1 MHDAH
6 EALICIREKTYV
18 NEKNRLSYS
27 DQHYL
32 KPDNEMKILFQDIP
46 EALLNNYNLPFRI
59 NFRPLKSDPVLPNI
73 SSNKDGNADT
83 MLSNNSLNGLNQKFK
98 FHFCNSNQNPVDHEL
113 YKDYKS
119 RLDHEL
125 KIILEMN
132 YSSYFLIV
140 ADYINWAKKN
150 DIPVGP
156 GRGSGAGSLVA
167 WSLSITD
174 VDPIKFNLIFERFL
188 NPARISM
195 PDFDI
200 DFCEEKRD
208 LVFNYLAS
216 KYKDSV
222 AHIITFG
229 KLKARM
235 VIRDVGR
242 VLGLPYGFVD
252 SIAKLI
258 PFDPS
263 RPQNLIECINSE
275 PRLKKMIDDDN
286 RVKKLINLSLKLEG
300 LNRNVATHAAGVV
313 IADKK
318 LTETVPLYKDQ
329 STNLLLPSTQ
339 FDMYSAENAGLIKF
353 DFLGLKTLTVINKT
367 EKIIKKKVS
376 DFSIDKISYDDQN
389 VFKTLSKGQTVGLFQ
404 LESSGMK
411 DALVNMKP
419 THLEDIIAL
428 VALYRP
434 GPMSNIPTY
443 NECKNG
449 NLEPDYIHPLLE
461 EILKP
466 TYGVIIY
473 QEQIMQIAQKLSGF
487 SAAEADILRK
497 AIGKKKR
504 VEVEKQ
510 KIRFVDGAVKNG
522 IRKDVAAGI
531 FLKIEPFAEYGFNKS
546 HAAAYAIIAYQTA
559 YLKTYFQNEFF
570 AASMTMD
577 ISNQK
582 KLGEFYEEIKRLGIK
597 IIRPDIN
604 CCFADFRSFNSE
616 FFYALGAI
624 KNVGF
629 EAISNVVEERENN
642 GKFKSIAD
650 FIRRVNPKDINKL
663 QLEGLVKA
671 GAFDSLN
678 KNRASLLKSIPN
690 LIQKSKNFFDNKSLS
705 QINLFENPEEKDL
718 DILSKIDDW
727 KFEDRLNKEFE
738 AIGFFV
744 SDHPLNQFSEIYNQ
758 YKILNFNEFFEN
770 KNLHEGNVLATVLK
784 VQEKKTSKG
793 LSYAIIKF
801 SDLKGV
807 FELFIFSEILER
819 NRSILVEGKSLFLSL
834 IKNIDKDKK
843 NLRVNIRN
851 INLINDLLNKPIE
864 KIEID
869 LKNIEDFTNLSSY
882 LMEQGNT
889 EVCINYLT
897 KDKNV
902 KFVLENKRKVDLNT
916 VKLLKNLNISLNIF

>member
-1 MHDAH
+1 M
-6 EALICIREKTYV
+6 E
-18 NEKNRLSYS
+18 
-27 DQHYL
+27 
-32 KPDNEMKILFQDIP
+32 
-46 EALLNNYNLPFRI
+46 
-59 NFRPLKSDPVLPNI
+59 
-73 SSNKDGNADT
+73 
-83 MLSNNSLNGLNQKFK
+83 
-98 FHFCNSNQNPVDHEL
+98 
-113 YKDYKS
+113 
-119 RLDHEL
+119 
-125 KIILEMN
+125 
-132 YSSYFLIV
+132 
-140 ADYINWAKKN
+140 
-150 DIPVGP
+150 
-156 GRGSGAGSLVA
+156 
-167 WSLSITD
+167 
-174 VDPIKFNLIFERFL
+174 
-188 NPARISM
+188 
-195 PDFDI
+195 
-200 DFCEEKRD
+200 
-208 LVFNYLAS
+208 
-216 KYKDSV
+216 
-222 AHIITFG
+222 
-229 KLKARM
+229 
-235 VIRDVGR
+235 
-242 VLGLPYGFVD
+242 
-252 SIAKLI
+252 
-258 PFDPS
+258 
-263 RPQNLIECINSE
+263 
-275 PRLKKMIDDDN
+275 
-286 RVKKLINLSLKLEG
+286 
-300 LNRNVATHAAGVV
+300 
-313 IADKK
+313 
-318 LTETVPLYKDQ
+318 
-329 STNLLLPSTQ
+329 
-339 FDMYSAENAGLIKF
+339 
-353 DFLGLKTLTVINKT
+353 
-367 EKIIKKKVS
+367 
-376 DFSIDKISYDDQN
+376 
-389 VFKTLSKGQTVGLFQ
+389 
-404 LESSGMK
+404 
-411 DALVNMKP
+411 
-419 THLEDIIAL
+419 
-428 VALYRP
+428 
-434 GPMSNIPTY
+434 
-443 NECKNG
+443 
-449 NLEPDYIHPLLE
+449 
-461 EILKP
+461 
-466 TYGVIIY
+466 
-473 QEQIMQIAQKLSGF
+473 
-487 SAAEADILRK
+487 
-497 AIGKKKR
+497 KKKR

-671 GAFDSLN
+671 GVFDSLN
-678 KNRASLLKSIPN
+678 QNRASLLESIPN